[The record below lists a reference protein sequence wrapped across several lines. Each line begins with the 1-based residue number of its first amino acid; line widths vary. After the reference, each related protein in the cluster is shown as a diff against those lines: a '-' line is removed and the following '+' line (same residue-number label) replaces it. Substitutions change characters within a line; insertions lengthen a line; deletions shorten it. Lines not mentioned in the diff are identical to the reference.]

1 MAIKPSVLSNNY
13 VKFVRT
19 NNTLWQALGD
29 NKNSDT
35 LYFVVEPGAKNGS
48 LYLGQALIATSIDE
62 GLSLEELKDVAF
74 SVDLQNDDVVV
85 HEDGKWVNKPISSFM
100 PVGMIGASES
110 EDGAGGL
117 VPAPA
122 AGNHLMYLR
131 GDGEWANPTEQ
142 LSGTVGQLQ
151 TTVGDLESN
160 LGTVIGSDVGLSM
173 REVANA
179 AVTDLINGAPEAFDT
194 LKEIA
199 DWITGAHEGSVD
211 AADLIA
217 DVTTLKEQVQKAETG
232 LLTRVGT
239 LETNVAALTTDLENL
254 YGDFDALSLQV
265 GTNTTNIEANGKEIL
280 AIRQLLM
287 WNELQEVNE

>member
-1 MAIKPSVLSNNY
+1 MAIKPSITNNY

-29 NKNSDT
+29 NKNGDT

-62 GLSLEELKDVAF
+62 GLSFEELKDVAF

-100 PVGMIGASES
+100 PVGMIGASET

-142 LSGTVGQLQ
+142 LAGTVGQLQ

-199 DWITGAHEGSVD
+199 DWITGDHEGSVD

-239 LETNVAALTTDLENL
+239 LETNVSALTTDLENL

-265 GTNTTNIEANGKEIL
+265 GTNVTNIETNKNDIL

-287 WNELQEVNE
+287 WNELQEVTE

>member
-85 HEDGKWVNKPISSFM
+85 HEGGKWVNKPISSFM
-100 PVGMIGASES
+100 PVRMIGASES

-151 TTVGDLESN
+151 TTVGDLERS

-173 REVANA
+173 RDVANA

-217 DVTTLKEQVQKAETG
+217 DVTTLKEQVQKAGTG

-287 WNELQEVNE
+287 WNELQDVNE

>member
-1 MAIKPSVLSNNY
+1 MAIKPSITNNY

-29 NKNSDT
+29 NKNGDT

-62 GLSLEELKDVAF
+62 GLSFEELKDVAF
-74 SVDLQNDDVVV
+74 SVTLQNDDVVV

-100 PVGMIGASES
+100 PVGMIGASET

-131 GDGEWANPTEQ
+131 GDGEWADPTEQ

-151 TTVGDLESN
+151 TTVGDLETN

-173 REVANA
+173 RDVANA

-217 DVTTLKEQVQKAETG
+217 DVNTLKEQVQKAETG

-239 LETNVAALTTDLENL
+239 LETNVATLTSDLASL
-254 YGDFDALSLQV
+254 YGNFDTLSLQV
-265 GTNTTNIEANGKEIL
+265 GTNTTNIETNKNDIL

-287 WNELQEVNE
+287 WNELLEVDE

>member
-62 GLSLEELKDVAF
+62 GLSFEELKDVAF
-74 SVDLQNDDVVV
+74 SVDLQNNDVIV
-85 HEDGKWVNKPISSFM
+85 HKDGEWVNKPISSFM
-100 PVGMIGASES
+100 PVGMIGASET
-110 EDGAGGL
+110 EEGAGGL

-122 AGNHLMYLR
+122 AGKHLMYLR
-131 GDGEWANPTEQ
+131 GDGEWANPTEK

-160 LGTVIGSDVGLSM
+160 LGTVIGTDVGLSM
-173 REVANA
+173 RDVANA
-179 AVTDLINGAPEAFDT
+179 AVADLVDGAPAAFDT

-217 DVTTLKEQVQKAETG
+217 DVTTLKEQVQKAGTG

-287 WNELQEVNE
+287 WNELQDVNE

>member
-74 SVDLQNDDVVV
+74 SVDLQNNDVIV
-85 HEDGKWVNKPISSFM
+85 HKDGEWVNKPISSFM
-100 PVGMIGASES
+100 PVGMIGASET
-110 EDGAGGL
+110 EEGAGGL

-122 AGNHLMYLR
+122 AGKHLMYLR

-160 LGTVIGSDVGLSM
+160 LGTVIGTDVGLSM
-173 REVANA
+173 RDVANA
-179 AVTDLINGAPEAFDT
+179 AVADLVDGAPAAFDT

-217 DVTTLKEQVQKAETG
+217 DVTTLKEQVQKAGTG

-287 WNELQEVNE
+287 WNELQDVNE

>member
-62 GLSLEELKDVAF
+62 GLSFEELKDVAF
-74 SVDLQNDDVVV
+74 SVDLQNNDVIV
-85 HEDGKWVNKPISSFM
+85 HKDGEWVNKPISSFM
-100 PVGMIGASES
+100 PVGMIGASET
-110 EDGAGGL
+110 EEGAGGL

-122 AGNHLMYLR
+122 AGKHLMYLR

-142 LSGTVGQLQ
+142 LSGTVGKLQ

-160 LGTVIGSDVGLSM
+160 LGTVIGTDVGLSM
-173 REVANA
+173 RDVANA
-179 AVTDLINGAPEAFDT
+179 AVADLVDGAPAAFDT

-217 DVTTLKEQVQKAETG
+217 DVTTLKEQVQKAGTG

-287 WNELQEVNE
+287 WNELQDVNE

>member
-19 NNTLWQALGD
+19 NNALWQALGD

-62 GLSLEELKDVAF
+62 GLSLEELRDVAF
-74 SVDLQNDDVVV
+74 NVTLQNNDVIV

-117 VPAPA
+117 VPAPI
-122 AGNHLMYLR
+122 AGDQLMYLR
-131 GDGEWANPTEQ
+131 GDGKWADPTTK

-151 TTVGDLESN
+151 TTVAGLESS

-173 REVANA
+173 RDVANA
-179 AVTDLINGAPEAFDT
+179 AVTKLINGAPEAFDT

-199 DWITGAHEGSVD
+199 DWITGAHEGSTD

-217 DVTTLKEQVQKAETG
+217 DVATLKEQVQKPGTG
-232 LLTRVGT
+232 LLDKVGT
-239 LETNVAALTTDLENL
+239 LETQVASLTTDLENL
-254 YGDFDALSLQV
+254 GGQFDALSLQV
-265 GTNTTNIEANGKEIL
+265 GTNTTNIEENKTEIL

-287 WNELQEVNE
+287 WNELVEVNE

>member
-62 GLSLEELKDVAF
+62 GLSFEELKDVAF
-74 SVDLQNDDVVV
+74 SVDLQNNDVIV
-85 HEDGKWVNKPISSFM
+85 HKDGEWVNKPISSFM
-100 PVGMIGASES
+100 PVGMIGASET
-110 EDGAGGL
+110 EEGAGGL

-122 AGNHLMYLR
+122 AGKHLMYLR

-160 LGTVIGSDVGLSM
+160 LGTVIGTDVGLSM
-173 REVANA
+173 RDVANA
-179 AVTDLINGAPEAFDT
+179 AVADLVDGAPAAFDT

-217 DVTTLKEQVQKAETG
+217 DVTTLKEQVQKAGTG

-287 WNELQEVNE
+287 WNELQDVNE

>member
-1 MAIKPSVLSNNY
+1 MAIKPSITNNY

-29 NKNSDT
+29 NKNGDT

-74 SVDLQNDDVVV
+74 SVNLQNDDVVV

-100 PVGMIGASES
+100 PVGMIGASET

-122 AGNHLMYLR
+122 AGNHTMYLR
-131 GDGEWANPTEQ
+131 GDGEWADPTTQ
-142 LSGTVGQLQ
+142 LSETVGKLQ
-151 TTVGDLESN
+151 TTVGDLETN

-173 REVANA
+173 RDVANA

-239 LETNVAALTTDLENL
+239 LETQVATLTTDLGSL
-254 YGDFDALSLQV
+254 YGNFDTLSLQV
-265 GTNTTNIEANGKEIL
+265 ETNATNIETNKNDIL

-287 WNELQEVNE
+287 WNELLEVDE

>member
-74 SVDLQNDDVVV
+74 NVDLQNDDVVV

-100 PVGMIGASES
+100 PVGMIGASETK
-110 EDGAGGL
+110 EGAGGL

-151 TTVGDLESN
+151 TTVGDLERS

-173 REVANA
+173 RDVANA
-179 AVTDLINGAPEAFDT
+179 AVTDLVNGAPEAFDT

-217 DVTTLKEQVQKAETG
+217 DVTTLKEQVQKAGTG

-239 LETNVAALTTDLENL
+239 LETNVAALTTDLEKL

-287 WNELQEVNE
+287 WNELQNVNE